1 MMTKTLERR
10 ILTLQIL
17 LGMICCTSLAFLSL
31 ILRSFGFT
39 NFQIGLVMTLAAFST
54 TLAKPC
60 WGYLT
65 DRLHCTRRILVCTL
79 AVGLGTFTLLGV
91 IGDRSRPTAIVLVIL
106 IEITTGCM
114 MGVVDSWIAK
124 LIGEGHHV
132 NYGLTRAGI
141 SGAYA
146 VSAACFGTVLE
157 RHGILPGALGLFVL
171 LVLLALTA
179 RIIPDP
185 TSREQAAYSLR
196 DGMAQLLH
204 NRPYLTLLLVYFL
217 CTLTACAIDSF
228 LSLRILELGG
238 SERHVGYALFITT
251 IFEIPAMVGYSRL
264 RRATGK
270 SPGFFIAVS
279 LVFYAV
285 KCLATGLAPSYRA
298 VIALCSLQILAFG
311 LFKPAFL
318 DYLIQ
323 VVDIQYIGS
332 TQLLACALGESLSA
346 ILGNTLNGALADRF
360 SVGTMMA
367 MVSSFAFLG
376 ALLMFRSARRQKDT
390 TPECCSAK

>member
-1 MMTKTLERR
+1 MVVKNLEHR

-31 ILRSFGFT
+31 ILRSFDFT
-39 NFQIGLVMTLAAFST
+39 NFQIGLVMTLAACST
-54 TLAKPC
+54 TFAKPC
-60 WGYLT
+60 WGVLT
-65 DRLHCTRRILVCTL
+65 DCLPCTRRILIGTL
-79 AVGLGTFTLLGV
+79 AIGLAAFALLGLV
-91 IGDRSRPTAIVLVIL
+91 GSRSGPAAIVMVIL
-106 IEITTGCM
+106 VQITTGCM

-146 VSAACFGTVLE
+146 VSAALFGSVLE
-157 RHGILPGALGLFVL
+157 RYGILPGTLGLAVL
-171 LVLLALTA
+171 LVLLALVV
-179 RIIPDP
+179 RGIPEP
-185 TSREQAAYSLR
+185 AQREREAYSLR
-196 DGMAQLLH
+196 DGAAQLLH
-204 NRPYLTLLLVYFL
+204 NRPYVTLLAVYFL

-251 IFEIPAMVGYSRL
+251 AFEIPAMVGYSRL
-264 RRATGK
+264 RRTTGK

-279 LVFYAV
+279 VLFYGV
-285 KCLATGLAPSYRA
+285 KCLATGLAPNCQA
-298 VIALCSLQILAFG
+298 VIGLCALQVFAFG
-311 LFKPAFL
+311 LFKPALL

-323 VVDIQYIGS
+323 IVDIKYIGS

-360 SVGTMMA
+360 SVGAMMT
-367 MVSSFAFLG
+367 MVSSFAFVG
-376 ALLMFRSARRQKDT
+376 ALVMFRSVRLNKH
-390 TPECCSAK
+390 